1 MEELKKSLIELRQD
15 HILEQIPEL
24 TDSHPMFLQL
34 KKLDLK
40 SSIGNFESA
49 KTCTISDRDD
59 SKICPIDKVIDL
71 KTLDDH
77 SKKSIYDTGIECI
90 RESKVAA
97 VILSGGQGTRLG
109 FAGPK
114 GMYHIGLLSGKSIF
128 QIHVER
134 ITKIRSLAKRISGDL
149 PSIPIYIMT
158 SEMNDTIIKDYF
170 LSKNYFGY
178 PPVDVF
184 FFEQGLEPC
193 LTFDGKVIIESQV
206 SLSLA
211 PDGNGGMQ
219 NVDK

>member
-1 MEELKKSLIELRQD
+1 MEELKENLIELRQD

-24 TDSHPMFLQL
+24 SISHPIFMQL

-40 SSIGNFESA
+40 SSISNFESA
-49 KTCTISDRDD
+49 RNSSTSDRDD
-59 SKICPIDKVIDL
+59 SKICPVDKVISL
-71 KTLDDH
+71 KMLDEK
-77 SKKSIYDTGIECI
+77 SKRSIYDTGIECI

-114 GMYHIGLLSGKSIF
+114 GMYDIGLISGKSIF
-128 QIHVER
+128 QIHIER
-134 ITKIRSLAKRISGDL
+134 LSKIRSLAKRITGDL

-158 SEMNDTIIKDYF
+158 SEMNDQIIKDYF
-170 LSKNYFGY
+170 LSKNHFGY
-178 PPVDVF
+178 PSVDIY

-193 LTFDGKVIIESQV
+193 LTFDGKVIIESQI

-211 PDGNGGMQ
+211 PDGNGGNQ
-219 NVDK
+219 NVDE